1 MNAFNTSTRE
11 AEAAR
16 SLLSLKP
23 SRTTHRAPDQPRA
36 SQLDQVSKT
45 KQNKDYPLGLTL
57 QNKTSVTLLVMN
69 QKMLRRQKNPSWINQ
84 EMVNVKYW
92 VPEKF
97 SEDKAG
103 LEPRTIRTVTAV
115 ACLVF
120 TVSQVSF

>member
-1 MNAFNTSTRE
+1 
-11 AEAAR
+11 
-16 SLLSLKP
+16 
-23 SRTTHRAPDQPRA
+23 
-36 SQLDQVSKT
+36 
-45 KQNKDYPLGLTL
+45 
-57 QNKTSVTLLVMN
+57 MN
-69 QKMLRRQKNPSWINQ
+69 QKMLRRQKNPSRINQ